1 MQIFLKVLITVIT
14 LLYPLTIY
22 FGLQHFDPRH
32 LVLVLF
38 FVVITRALTTD
49 KSVTNHW
56 LWLPVFLVLIGWTWI
71 DNSDL
76 GLKLYPVI
84 INANLLLLFA
94 LSLRSPM
101 PIIERLARLQEPD
114 LPPEAVI
121 YTRTV
126 TKVWCGFFIIN
137 GSIAAYTV
145 VLDNTEIWALYNG
158 LISYG
163 LMGLLMA
170 GEYLVRLRVKR
181 QIDA

>member
-1 MQIFLKVLITVIT
+1 MQVFLKILVAVLT
-14 LLYPLTIY
+14 LLYPLAIY

-38 FVVITRALTTD
+38 FVVIARALTTD

-56 LWLPVFLVLIGWTWI
+56 LWLPIFLVLIGWSWI

-84 INANLLLLFA
+84 ISANLLLLFGF
-94 LSLRSPM
+94 SLRSGM
-101 PIIERLARLQEPD
+101 PIVERLARLQEPN

-126 TKVWCGFFIIN
+126 TKIWCVFFIIN

-145 VLDNTEIWALYNG
+145 ALGDTEIWTLYNG
-158 LISYG
+158 LISYI
-163 LMGLLMA
+163 LMGTLMA
-170 GEYLVRLRVKR
+170 VEYLVRMRVKR
-181 QIDA
+181 RIDA